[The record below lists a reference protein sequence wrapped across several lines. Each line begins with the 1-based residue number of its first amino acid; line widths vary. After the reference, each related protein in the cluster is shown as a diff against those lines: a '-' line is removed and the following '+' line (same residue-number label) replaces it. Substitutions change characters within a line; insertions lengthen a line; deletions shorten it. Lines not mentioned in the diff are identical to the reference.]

1 MGPERCVPPRGGSPR
16 QTGVLPIEGDAH
28 VVVLAASPRLGA
40 ADGGHDRSNGR
51 EAFAVLRLDAA
62 GAAAWHLKAEQRG
75 DHEQIGVGGVA
86 HPPAMP
92 DELTQEP
99 VLAAV

>member
-1 MGPERCVPPRGGSPR
+1 MIALAGAPRGRAVDG
-16 QTGVLPIEGDAH
+16 IHDA
-28 VVVLAASPRLGA
+28 
-40 ADGGHDRSNGR
+40 GHGR